1 MVFDLLQMKKIRRQ
15 LGLTQ
20 HAFAKQAGIS
30 QSMVAKI
37 ESGRLDPTYS
47 KVQQIERALQTLT
60 HHEEKKAG
68 AVMTTRVMSVH
79 PEDKVARALEIMKK
93 YAISQVP
100 VMKGEK
106 VMGILYESSFLKKN
120 FDELPRLRVKEVMEE
135 PPPFVG
141 VQTPL
146 SVVRQMLQWYSCVLV
161 VEKGKLTG
169 IVTRA
174 DVIKSLQRS

>member
-1 MVFDLLQMKKIRRQ
+1 MTFELTHVKKIRHQ

-60 HHEEKKAG
+60 NQEEKKAG
-68 AVMTTRVMSVH
+68 AIMTVRVMSVH
-79 PEDKVARALEIMKK
+79 PEEKVLRALEIMKK

-106 VMGILYESSFLKKN
+106 VIGIVYESSFLKQD
-120 FDELPRLRVKEVMEE
+120 FEQLPRLHIEEVIEE
-135 PPPFVG
+135 SPPFVSA
-141 VQTPL
+141 QTPL
-146 SVVRQMLQWYSCVLV
+146 SVIRQMLQWYTCVLV
-161 VEKGKLTG
+161 GEKGKIAG
-169 IVTRA
+169 IITRA
-174 DVIKSLQRS
+174 DVIKNLQKI